1 MLTKPELTQSECE
14 RARKLLEIL
23 GVYIR
28 TAVVTTRAL
37 ASLESLS
44 GIAQVTDADT
54 IYNIDRLTEEAIVEW
69 LNETWPADLAC
80 NLIMEGLEEP
90 LVLPKDARPRT
101 TLILDPIDG
110 TRGLMY
116 DKRSAWA
123 LAGLAS
129 TTGPAAALQDIQVAV
144 MTELHTTKQGMM
156 DQLSAIR
163 GGGTKATRTT
173 LSDAQEIPLTRRPSR
188 ATDFKHGF
196 ASFAKFFPQGKA
208 LTAAIEEDFWS
219 ELHGREPQASPLVFD
234 DQYIS
239 TGGQLYELAVGH
251 DRMLGD
257 IRPLVFEKLGLVT
270 SMTCH
275 PYDICTALVLTELG
289 GIVETPGGRPVDAP
303 LDTTSPVVWVGYAN
317 EDLARLARPALRRAL
332 EKHLGAVV

>member
-1 MLTKPELTQSECE
+1 MLSQVECE
-14 RARKLLEIL
+14 RARVLLEAL
-23 GVYIR
+23 GLHIR
-28 TAVVTTRAL
+28 TAVVTSRAL
-37 ASLESLS
+37 ATLESLS
-44 GIAQVTDADT
+44 GVAKVTEADT
-54 IYNIDRLTEEAIVEW
+54 IYNIDRVTEEAIVEW
-69 LNETWPADLAC
+69 LEESWPADLAC

-90 LVLPKDARPRT
+90 LVIPRNASPRT

-116 DKRSAWA
+116 DKRPAWA
-123 LAGLAS
+123 LAGLA
-129 TTGPAAALQDIQVAV
+129 PAVGSAASLQDIQVAV
-144 MTELHTTKQGMM
+144 MTELHTIKQGAT

-163 GGGTKATRTT
+163 GAGAKGTRLT
-173 LSDAQEIPLTRRPSR
+173 LSDAQEIPLALRPSQ
-188 ATDFKHGF
+188 AKGFQHGF
-196 ASFAKFFPQGKA
+196 ASLAKFFPQGKA

-219 ELHGREPQASPLVFD
+219 ELHGHEPQASPLVFD

-257 IRPLVFEKLGLVT
+257 IRPLVFRKLGLVT
-270 SMTCH
+270 SLTCH

-289 GIVETPGGRPVDAP
+289 GVVETPSGRPVDAP

-317 EDLARLARPALRRAL
+317 EELARLARPALRRAL
-332 EKHLGAVV
+332 EKHLGEVD